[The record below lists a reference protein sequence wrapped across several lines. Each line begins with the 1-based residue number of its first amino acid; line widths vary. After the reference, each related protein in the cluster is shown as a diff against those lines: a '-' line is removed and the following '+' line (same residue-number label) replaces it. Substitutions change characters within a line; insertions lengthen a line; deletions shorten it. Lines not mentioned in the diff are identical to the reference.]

1 MEHSSHY
8 TEIKFWYDNGNW
20 TKAWVHDAV
29 THPTSSPY
37 LTKDEYKE
45 ITGEIY
51 VE

>member
-20 TKAWVHDAV
+20 SKAWVHDAV
-29 THPTSSPY
+29 THPKDSPY
-37 LTKDEYKE
+37 LTEDEYKE
-45 ITGEIY
+45 IVGEKY